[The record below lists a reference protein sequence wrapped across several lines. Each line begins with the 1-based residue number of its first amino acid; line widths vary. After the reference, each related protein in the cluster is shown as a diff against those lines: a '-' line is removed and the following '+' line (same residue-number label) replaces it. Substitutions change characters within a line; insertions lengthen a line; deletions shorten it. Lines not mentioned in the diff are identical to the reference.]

1 VAVTPQGNDGVV
13 SQVELPD
20 GRVLAFRG
28 AQVVGYNLFEA
39 QWHARRGVRARSHA
53 IANLHR
59 RDDGTWEISDP
70 TEELDLARNLGAA
83 VLLSYAALEGL
94 GNHTIEEM
102 RQDATVELER
112 DGETITLGREKME
125 RVLSVPEKLSVVV
138 PAFTGKPSIEG
149 TALRGKLE
157 RLCSLRDGLVNRALH
172 PVAQD
177 PEILGRLYRGDAD
190 SCAEDAIAVVRALR
204 PEFLP
209 SVLLDAST
217 AGS

>member
-1 VAVTPQGNDGVV
+1 MTPQGNDGVV
-13 SQVELPD
+13 SRVELAD

-39 QWHARRGVRARSHA
+39 QQHARRGVRARRHA
-53 IANLHR
+53 VANLHR

-94 GNHTIEEM
+94 GNHTIDEM
-102 RQDATVELER
+102 RKDATVELER
-112 DGETITLGREKME
+112 DGETITLGREEMW
-125 RVLSVPEKLSVVV
+125 VLSVPEKLSVVV
-138 PAFTGKPSIEG
+138 PAFTEKPSIEG
-149 TALRGKLE
+149 TALWGKVE
-157 RLCSLRDGLVNRALH
+157 RVCSLRDGLVSRALR

-177 PEILGRLYRGDAD
+177 PEVLGRLYRGDAD

-204 PEFLP
+204 PELLP
-209 SVLLDAST
+209 PVLLDAST
-217 AGS
+217 